1 MQAQQLLILVRGP
14 ARCRLKSRG
23 AAGSARIWP
32 GLIIKAKES
41 LMSAEFKDV
50 HRRLASDGAHSLT
63 AEQMYAAL
71 ASTHKGLSSADAAT
85 RLTEYGPNV
94 LPHDP
99 PPGVWVV
106 FVRQFRNPL
115 VYILLIAA
123 AISAAMRDFS
133 DAGFIF
139 AVLLVNALIGSIQEY
154 GAERSAEALRA
165 LTVARAYVVR
175 DGEDQELPASELV
188 PGDLVVLEAGS
199 KIPADIRLTSDAGVE
214 IDESLLTGESLAVS
228 KSAGVVLPRDAAVAD
243 RKNMAF
249 AGTLMTRGRALGVV
263 VSTGLRTQVGKIA
276 SSLGSADATKPPL
289 LVRMDRFT
297 HRIAIAVGVAVLLLG
312 GVSVARGSSVG
323 EVFLLAVALA
333 VSAIPEGLPVALT
346 VALSIGARR
355 MGQRKV
361 IARRLVAVESLGSC
375 TFIASDKTGTL
386 TLNELTA
393 RRIAL
398 PQRSPLEIRGHGMRP
413 EGEIAAPAEDRPLI
427 QRLCTASALCND
439 GFFGLREGSWV
450 NHGDAVD
457 VALLVM
463 AHKAGVQHA
472 ALEGS
477 HPRIAEIPFEPEH
490 RFAATLHREDG
501 QLLAVV
507 KGAGERVLP
516 MCSTMATRRGDVP
529 IVPEELERAATEL
542 AQAGYRVLAIAAG
555 AIQMAAAAN
564 ESAPLF
570 TADHLRNLVFLGFVG
585 MIDPL
590 RPDAKD
596 AIASCQAA
604 GIQVAMVTGD
614 HPVTALAIAQ
624 ELGFAQTADQVV
636 AGPMLAR
643 VAQQGSEAVDALVKQ
658 ARVFARVEPNQKL
671 QIVQSL
677 TRLGHFVAVTGDGA
691 NDAPALRVSHI
702 GVAMGERGTDVA
714 RESADLILTDDH
726 FASIV
731 AGVEEGRIAY
741 ANVRKVIYLL
751 ISSGLAEV
759 LLFVLTTAFGLPA
772 PLWPVQLLWLNL
784 VTNGIQD
791 VALAFEPGEGGE
803 LKRPPRPPKEP
814 IFNRIMVER
823 TAVSALLMAL
833 IAFTTYRWMLDH
845 GWSVPQAQNGVLL
858 LLVLFENIQA
868 GNSRSETAS
877 LFTLGPLRNRLLL
890 FGTLT
895 AQALHIAAMHLPG
908 LRDVL
913 HLQPIS
919 LSQWLVTLGLALSL
933 FAVSELHKLLLRRR
947 EVAAPTPRSTPR

>member
-1 MQAQQLLILVRGP
+1 
-14 ARCRLKSRG
+14 
-23 AAGSARIWP
+23 
-32 GLIIKAKES
+32 
-41 LMSAEFKDV
+41 MSAEFNDAS
-50 HRRLASDGAHSLT
+50 RRLASDGAHSLT
-63 AEQMYAAL
+63 ADQTCAAL
-71 ASTHKGLSSADAAT
+71 VTTHKGLTSADAAT
-85 RLTEYGPNV
+85 RLAEHGPNE
-94 LPHDP
+94 LPHAP
-99 PPGVWVV
+99 PPGVRAV
-106 FVRQFRNPL
+106 FLRQFRNPL
-115 VYILLIAA
+115 VYILLVVAV
-123 AISAAMRDFS
+123 ISASLRDFS

-139 AVLLVNALIGSIQEY
+139 AVLLVNAVIGSVQEY
-154 GAERSAEALRA
+154 GAERSAEALRS
-165 LTVARAYVVR
+165 LTVARAYVAR
-175 DGEDQELPASELV
+175 DGEDRELAARELV

-199 KIPADIRLTSDAGVE
+199 KVPADIRLTSDAGVE

-228 KSAGVVLPRDAAVAD
+228 KSASVVLQRDAAVAD

-249 AGTLMTRGRALGVV
+249 AGTLITRGRALGIVV
-263 VSTGLRTQVGKIA
+263 ATGLLTQIGKIA
-276 SSLGSADATKPPL
+276 SSLGSAESTRPPL

-312 GVSVARGSSVG
+312 GVSVVRGSSVG

-398 PQRSPLEIRGHGMRP
+398 PQRPAFEISGQGMQP
-413 EGEIAAPAEDRPLI
+413 EGEVVSPTEDHPLI
-427 QRLCTASALCND
+427 QRLCIASALCND

-450 NHGDAVD
+450 HHGDAVD

-472 ALEGS
+472 AIEGT

-490 RFAATLHREDG
+490 RFAATLHREEG
-501 QLLAVV
+501 RLLTVV

-516 MCSTMATRRGDVP
+516 MCSTMATREGDVP
-529 IVPEELERAATEL
+529 IVPEELERTATEL

-555 AIQMAAAAN
+555 AVQWAAPTSAAAP
-564 ESAPLF
+564 SF
-570 TADHLRNLVFLGFVG
+570 TADHLRDLVFLGFVG

-590 RPDAKD
+590 RPDAKA

-614 HPVTALAIAQ
+614 HPVTALAIAK

-636 AGPMLAR
+636 TGPALSR
-643 VAQQGSEAVDALVKQ
+643 VFQQGSAVVDAVVQQ

-691 NDAPALRVSHI
+691 NDAPALRAAHI

-759 LLFVLTTAFGLPA
+759 LLFVLTAAFGLPA

-803 LKRPPRPPKEP
+803 LKRPPRSPKEP

-823 TAVSALLMAL
+823 TAISALVMAL
-833 IAFTTYRWMLDH
+833 IAFTAYRWMLAH
-845 GWSVPQAQNGVLL
+845 GWSVPQAQNSVLL

-895 AQALHIAAMHLPG
+895 AQGLHIVAMHLPG

-933 FAVSELHKLLLRRR
+933 FVVSELHKFLLRRR
-947 EVAAPTPRSTPR
+947 DPAVPASRPTAV